1 MRKIK
6 RLVLH
11 GTTQVLSHN
20 AMKSL
25 LGGSNETLIY
35 WCICSNEDGSKMDAR
50 IKVYMGV
57 NPETAVLNK
66 YCQKYTSANCVYKE
80 SI

>member
-1 MRKIK
+1 MKKIK
-6 RLVLH
+6 RFVLH
-11 GTTQVLSHN
+11 DSMQQLTSSQMQAL
-20 AMKSL
+20 K
-25 LGGSNETLIY
+25 GGANETLIY

-66 YCQKYTSANCVYKE
+66 YCQNYTSANCVYKG